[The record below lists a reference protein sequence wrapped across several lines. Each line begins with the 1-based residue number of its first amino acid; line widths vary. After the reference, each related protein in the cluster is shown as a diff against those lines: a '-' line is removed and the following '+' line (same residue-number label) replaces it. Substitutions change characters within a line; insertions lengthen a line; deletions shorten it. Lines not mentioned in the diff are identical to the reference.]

1 MHDGVSVFSP
11 ERMETLT
18 CGHLR
23 LVDDAEPAGV
33 FVKRPLAFHGS
44 GFAVEQHR
52 FGLRMRRAPFL
63 KSAAHTSL
71 GSDIELNGETAGIV
85 EQNNSAGGERGV
97 PALELG
103 HSRRV

>member
-1 MHDGVSVFSP
+1 MHDGVSLFSP

-44 GFAVEQHR
+44 GFAIEQHR
-52 FGLRMRRAPFL
+52 FGLRMGSSPFL
-63 KSAAHTSL
+63 KSALPGRARLGRWKLAIGPLRTARAGPESAIVSRSCTSP
-71 GSDIELNGETAGIV
+71 GRNRS
-85 EQNNSAGGERGV
+85 
-97 PALELG
+97 
-103 HSRRV
+103 